1 MNKDLGIIC
10 DAALDPFNADGHDGL
25 VLDGKIDNDLTIE
38 LLCKQSIVQAEAGC
52 DIIAPSDMM
61 DGRVGAIRA
70 ALDEKK
76 YEDVSIMSYAAKFSS
91 NFYGPF
97 RDAIGSKPLLKSDK
111 HTYQLNPANI
121 NESVREV
128 GLDIDEGADMLL
140 IKPGLPYLDVLAK
153 IKETYGLPTFSYQV
167 SGEYSML
174 KAAVNNGWLDNDKVI
189 IETLISFKRAGADG
203 IITYLAL
210 EAASLIENSH

>member
-1 MNKDLGIIC
+1 M
-10 DAALDPFNADGHDGL
+10 
-25 VLDGKIDNDLTIE
+25 
-38 LLCKQSIVQAEAGC
+38 
-52 DIIAPSDMM
+52 
-61 DGRVGAIRA
+61 
-70 ALDEKK
+70 
-76 YEDVSIMSYAAKFSS
+76 
-91 NFYGPF
+91 
-97 RDAIGSKPLLKSDK
+97 LKSDK

-121 NESVREV
+121 SESIREV
-128 GLDIDEGADMLL
+128 GFDIDEGADMLL

-174 KAAVNNGWLDNDKVI
+174 KAAINNGWLDNDMSI